1 MVFIEKSIT
10 LWDLKETHWIKFRLV
25 GNFVIDTINT
35 SKMIMKFI
43 TSILKRSYFTLICLE
58 ISFGYIK
65 MTLLI
70 WECYLMQRK
79 LLEWWLSQD
88 QMVTLIFNWKINV
101 FLMLM
106 KPPLKNKILWSL
118 LKQLLKCWRNF
129 LKQDLNKEFSFLQ
142 QKKILNWIKSVQWCL
157 NNFVIWKDII
167 GIRFLKTVIN

>member
-10 LWDLKETHWIKFRLV
+10 LWDLKWIHWIKVRLV

-35 SKMIMKFI
+35 SKTIMKFI
-43 TSILKRSYFTLICLE
+43 TSILKRSYFTLICFE
-58 ISFGYIK
+58 ISFGCIK
-65 MTLLI
+65 MILLI

-79 LLEWWLSQD
+79 LLEWLQSQD
-88 QMVTLIFNWKINV
+88 QMATLIFNWKINV

-106 KPPLKNKILWSL
+106 KTPLKNKILWSS
-118 LKQLLKCWRNF
+118 LKQLLKCWKSF
-129 LKQDLNKEFSFLQ
+129 LKQDLNKEFWFLQ
-142 QKKILNWIKSVQWCL
+142 QKKILSWIKSVQWCL